1 MKRTTFAFA
10 VAIVAA
16 ALPCA
21 APADTIVAAYDA
33 GTSGTAP
40 EPLTEGWSPGAPPAD
55 AANFVSEGVS
65 PDGTT
70 GFNAWR
76 MLDNSTAGGQFLTW
90 NREFTVE
97 EQTTAWT
104 NGWNLRARLRVAD
117 PVAGNAGSNS
127 VVLLYGNN
135 SVVPAGT
142 ARRFILFLD
151 VNASGVL
158 VASLAGG
165 PTVTLTGVDPA
176 LHHVHEFDFDPA
188 TRTATYLVDGTSRA
202 TGYAGTG
209 TNFNGVQWGTGSSGG
224 RGDGY
229 WNSVSFTIRA
239 APTPPVPVTNPQS
252 ATVSVGDSLTLTG
265 SFSGVV
271 TAWEWLKDGTP
282 IPEATGP
289 SLTIP
294 FVRSTD
300 AGRYVLRAS
309 NGAGSGETA
318 EAVITV
324 RPDAVPPAMTS
335 IGVSIFGSRLRVTMS
350 EPLDEA
356 QALQAGNWSVA
367 GRAVTGVTKVTDFLY
382 DVAVDPAPAA
392 GDVVTLTA
400 SGVKDQAGNPVT
412 PASASATAASGFPVL
427 PRLVAAFNEA
437 SAAPH
442 PVDGV
447 TWNDLSGN
455 GNHARSRGSA
465 DTTPLRRP
473 TVVPAGLNG
482 RSTFGFLRANQQFLA
497 IDGPVS
503 LGLDGSDYTFFI
515 VAKQATAPAAGAG
528 YFPNLIRHQSDF
540 NAANWGAYLF
550 AGNTA
555 TGGQPALVVSARSA
569 SGGEVPCF
577 VSPVGFGSWSLITG
591 QVSGGTGT
599 STGRHEARD
608 TRPATVATGSA
619 SGTLTFG
626 TQARATFI
634 GRSAGANVANESFDG
649 EMAELLI
656 YAGALTAEEQAAVQL
671 YLRCRHFG
679 ADEADLVVLQRPDGD
694 IEVTFAGVLQRS
706 ADLQSWTTH
715 AGGSPLLLRAGAR
728 LPAEYFRSV
737 CP

>member
-1 MKRTTFAFA
+1 MKRTTL
-10 VAIVAA
+10 AIAI
-16 ALPCA
+16 ALA
-21 APADTIVAAYDA
+21 GGILSSTSPADTVIAAYDA
-33 GTSGTAP
+33 GTSGAAP
-40 EPLTEGWSPGAPPAD
+40 EPLTEGWSPGAPPTD
-55 AANFVSEGVS
+55 AANFISADVS

-90 NREFTVE
+90 NRPFTVE
-97 EQTTAWT
+97 EQTAAWT

-127 VVLLYGNN
+127 VVLLYGND

-151 VNASGVL
+151 VNAAGVL

-188 TRTATYLVDGTSRA
+188 TRTAAYLVDGTSRA

-229 WNSVSFTIRA
+229 WNSVTFTIRD

-271 TAWEWLKDGTP
+271 TAWEWLKDGNP
-282 IPEATGP
+282 IPDATGP

-294 FVRSTD
+294 FVRASD
-300 AGRYVLRAS
+300 AGRYVLRAG
-309 NGAGSGETA
+309 NGAGTGSTT

-324 RPDAVPPAMTS
+324 RPDTVPPVIAS
-335 IGVSIFGSRLRVTMS
+335 VGVSIYGSRLRATVS
-350 EPLDEA
+350 EPLDESL
-356 QALQAGNWSVA
+356 ALQPANWSVT
-367 GRAVTGVTKVTDFLY
+367 GRTVTGVAKVTDFLY

-392 GDVVTLTA
+392 GAVVTLTA
-400 SGVKDQAGNPVT
+400 GGVKDPAGNPVT
-412 PASASATAASGFPVL
+412 PVSATGTAASGFPVL
-427 PRLVAAFNEA
+427 PRLVAAFNAA
-437 SAAPH
+437 SAVPH
-442 PVDGV
+442 PLDGV

-455 GNHARSRGSA
+455 GNHARSRGTSE
-465 DTTPLRRP
+465 TTPLRRP
-473 TVVPAGLNG
+473 TVVPSGLNG
-482 RSTFGFLRANQQFLA
+482 RSTFAFSRADQQFLA

-515 VAKQATAPAAGAG
+515 VAKLATVPATGAG
-528 YFPNLIRHQSDF
+528 YFPNFVRHQSDF
-540 NAANWGAYLF
+540 NAANWGAYAF

-555 TGGQPALVVSARSA
+555 TGGQPALVVSARSGT
-569 SGGEVPCF
+569 GGEVPCF
-577 VSPVGFGSWSLITG
+577 VAPVAFGSWSLITG
-591 QVSGGTGT
+591 LVSGSTG
-599 STGRHEARD
+599 SSEGRHESRD
-608 TRPATVATGSA
+608 TRPATVVTGTA
-619 SGTLTFG
+619 SGSLTFG
-626 TQARATFI
+626 TTPRATFI
-634 GRSAGANVANESFDG
+634 GRSAGANVVNESFDG

-656 YAGALTAEEQAAVQL
+656 YAGTLTEEERAAVQL
-671 YLRCRHFG
+671 HLRCRHFG
-679 ADEADLVVLQRPDGD
+679 PDAADVVLLHRPDGD

-706 ADLQSWTTH
+706 PDLLSWTTH
-715 AGGSPLLLRAGAR
+715 AGTSPLLLPAGSR
-728 LPAEYFRSV
+728 LPVEFFRSV